1 MFLSTFA
8 IKRPVTTLIIFIA
21 LISSG
26 LYSYFSLGRNLFP
39 RVSFPILSVTYL
51 LPGVSS
57 KVLEKTVVPPV
68 EEALSSLPGLKHLH
82 VVSLSGVVSLT
93 AIFSEHSDPRLI
105 YPRLQEKVESVSPS
119 LPSGTAPPII
129 SVVNPTS
136 LPLLWVIL
144 PIPDSMDS
152 RVITDWAMM
161 NLVTP
166 IRKLS
171 GVADVK
177 PIFPAREVL
186 HISLHRKELTKY
198 LVPVTSV
205 LESLKKVGL
214 SIPAGTMTSGKEEI
228 MVETLD
234 SESTVASLS
243 SLPVPDGK
251 GRTIPLSRIATISI
265 GPVRETEIFRIDG
278 TRAIGLRIFKKKGA
292 DGLSLSGKIRKIIL
306 DRKAVAAVS
315 GVNGQSIVL
324 DPVIRMDRSEMIRK
338 NNRELLETL
347 LFGGALTVLVI
358 WIFLGSFK
366 TTMIASIS
374 IPSSVIATF
383 LMMKMAHFSLNN
395 MTMLGL
401 SLVVGILVDDAIVVL
416 ENIHRHGQ
424 MGKPFDQAV
433 SDGVGEIG
441 MAVMA
446 TTFSIISVFAPVAF
460 MHGIIGKF
468 FFEFGL
474 TVSFA
479 VLVSMLVSLT
489 LIPVMMNFSSGS
501 GMKSVSS
508 RVLDGKMDALISK
521 YRALL
526 IKALDHPGSV
536 AGVGFL
542 SIALAAGILYLL
554 GADLVPRT
562 DDGAFVVR
570 MTAGEASS
578 IDFSKTIFKDVASKI
593 RQQKGIDSVFYQI
606 GNSYGGSSN
615 RGYFY
620 VLMKPLSMRKTSEE
634 DAIVHLRKLLLT
646 YPAIDFSIDHLSPLG
661 GNGTDVPIQII
672 LQGPD
677 RKRLASLVESLR
689 MDLEKTKGFVDI
701 TTREGERQKLLAVVP
716 KKNLP
721 AGSSAS
727 ELGGTLHLYLAG
739 MDTGWAR
746 VDGRTI
752 PVHLSMISKDLSSP
766 SDLESLPM
774 MTSTGKVIL
783 LGDMAMVESA
793 VQFKRRVRDDRMPSV
808 TLESNLSG
816 NIPLKTALD
825 DITQWK
831 KDHLPGN
838 YRLRFG
844 GSGDVMNN
852 AIGSFMMAIGLAIIA
867 VFMVLASQFESFVQ
881 PFIITLS
888 IPVSLSGAALA
899 LYLTVN
905 SLNIMSAMGLIILFG
920 LVAKNAILMVDYTN
934 TLRKRGYS
942 RRDALLAACPVRLRP
957 ILMTTVAMVAG
968 MSPMALGIGSGG
980 PLRAPMALVVMGGL
994 ISSMLLTLFIVP
1006 VAYDFFARW
1015 NVFSQK
1021 NEVKD

>member
-8 IKRPVTTLIIFIA
+8 IKRPVTTLIVFIA
-21 LISSG
+21 LIASG
-26 LYSYFSLGRNLFP
+26 VFSYFSLGRNLFP

-82 VVSLSGVVSLT
+82 VVSVPGVVSLT
-93 AIFSEHSDPRLI
+93 AIFSEHTDPRLI
-105 YPRLQEKVESVSPS
+105 YPRLQEKVEGAAPS

-144 PIPDSMDS
+144 PIPDSVDS
-152 RVITDWAMM
+152 RVISDWAMM
-161 NLVTP
+161 NLVSP

-177 PIFPAREVL
+177 PILPAREVVHVRL
-186 HISLHRKELTKY
+186 YKKRLKKFMI
-198 LVPVTSV
+198 PITSV
-205 LESLKKVGL
+205 LESLKRVGL
-214 SIPAGTMTSGKEEI
+214 SIPAGTMTSGKDEM

-243 SLPVPDGK
+243 ALPIMKGDG
-251 GRTIPLSRIATISI
+251 GTLPLARIATIST
-265 GPVRETEIFRIDG
+265 GSLRETEVFRIDG
-278 TRAIGLRIFKKKGA
+278 ERAIGIRVFKRKGA
-292 DGLSLSGKIRKIIL
+292 DGLSLSEKIQKIIYK
-306 DRKAVAAVS
+306 RKTISSLS
-315 GVNGQSIVL
+315 GLNGQSIVL
-324 DPVIRMDRSEMIRK
+324 RPVIRMDRSEMVRK
-338 NNRELLETL
+338 NNQELLETL
-347 LFGGALTVLVI
+347 LFGGVLTVIVI

-366 TTMIASIS
+366 TTLIASVS

-383 LMMKMAHFSLNN
+383 LMMKLGHFSLNN

-416 ENIHRHGQ
+416 ENIHRHLG

-446 TTFSIISVFAPVAF
+446 TTFSIVSVFAPVAF

-479 VLVSMLVSLT
+479 VLVSMLVSLS
-489 LIPVMMNFSSGS
+489 LIPVLMKLFSGS
-501 GMKSVSS
+501 ELKSVTS
-508 RVLDGKMDALISK
+508 RSLDGKMDALLSK
-521 YRALL
+521 YRFFLT
-526 IKALDHPGSV
+526 KALDHPSAV
-536 AGVGFL
+536 AGVGVL
-542 SIALAAGILYLL
+542 SIALAAGIFYLL

-562 DDGAFVVR
+562 DDGAYVVR
-570 MTAGEASS
+570 MTAGESSS
-578 IDFSKTIFKDVASKI
+578 IDFTQKTFKEIASKI
-593 RQQKGIDSVFYQI
+593 RQQKGIRSVFYQI
-606 GNSYGGSSN
+606 GNSYGGSTN

-620 VLMKPLSMRKTSEE
+620 VLMKPLSIRKTSEE
-634 DAIVHLRKLLLT
+634 SSISNLRRLLLS
-646 YPAIDFSIDHLSPLG
+646 YPGIDFSIDHLSPLG
-661 GNGTDVPIQII
+661 GSGTDVPIQVI

-677 RKRLASLVESLR
+677 RKTLADMVESLHR
-689 MDLEKTKGFVDI
+689 YLEKTKGFVDI
-701 TTREGERQKLLAVVP
+701 TIREGERQKLLAVVP
-716 KKNLP
+716 RKNLP
-721 AGSSAS
+721 PGIGAR
-727 ELGGTLHLYLAG
+727 ELGGTLHLYLSG
-739 MDTGWAR
+739 IDTGWAR
-746 VDGRTI
+746 FDGQTI
-752 PVHLSMISKDLSSP
+752 PVHLSMSPMDLSSP
-766 SDLESLPM
+766 SDLESLPV

-783 LGDMAMVESA
+783 LGDLARVERA

-816 NIPLKTALD
+816 SIPLKTALD
-825 DITQWK
+825 DITQWEK
-831 KDHLPGN
+831 SHLSGN

-852 AIGSFMMAIGLAIIA
+852 AIGSFMMAIGLAIVA
-867 VFMVLASQFESFVQ
+867 VFMVLSSQFESFIQ

-899 LYLTVN
+899 LYLTGN

-942 RRDALLAACPVRLRP
+942 RREALLAACPVRLRP
-957 ILMTTVAMVAG
+957 VLMTTVAMVAG
-968 MSPMALGIGSGG
+968 MSPMALGFGSGG
-980 PLRAPMALVVMGGL
+980 PLRAPMALVVIGGL
-994 ISSMLLTLFIVP
+994 ISSMLLTLFVVP

-1015 NVFSQK
+1015 NFL
-1021 NEVKD
+1021 KDEIKT

>member
-21 LISSG
+21 LIASG
-26 LYSYFSLGRNLFP
+26 VFSYLSLGRNLFP

-51 LPGVSS
+51 VPGVSS

-82 VVSLSGVVSLT
+82 VVSVPGVVSLT
-93 AIFSEHSDPRLI
+93 AIFSEHTDPRLI
-105 YPRLQEKVESVSPS
+105 YPRLQEKVEGVAPS
-119 LPSGTAPPII
+119 LPSGTPPPII

-144 PIPDSMDS
+144 PIPDSMDT
-152 RVITDWAMM
+152 RVVSDWAMA
-161 NLVTP
+161 NLVSP

-171 GVADVK
+171 GVGDVK
-177 PIFPAREVL
+177 PIFPPREVV
-186 HISLHRKELTKY
+186 HVRMHRKDLRKY
-198 LVPVTSV
+198 LIPVTSV

-234 SESTVASLS
+234 SESTIPSLS
-243 SLPVPDGK
+243 ALPVPK
-251 GRTIPLSRIATISI
+251 GNGGTVPLADIATISV
-265 GPVRETEIFRIDG
+265 GPIRETEVFRIDG
-278 TRAIGLRIFKKKGA
+278 ARAIGIRVFKKKGA
-292 DGLSLSGKIRKIIL
+292 DGLFLSEQIQKIIHET
-306 DRKAVAAVS
+306 RTVFSVS
-315 GVNGQSIVL
+315 GTKGQSIEL
-324 DPVIRMDRSEMIRK
+324 HPVIRMDRSEMVRK

-347 LFGGALTVLVI
+347 LFGGSLTVIVI

-366 TTMIASIS
+366 TTLIASVS

-383 LMMKMAHFSLNN
+383 LMMKLSHFSLNN

-416 ENIHRHGQ
+416 ENIHRHLK
-424 MGKPFDQAV
+424 MGKPFDLAV

-446 TTFSIISVFAPVAF
+446 TTFSIVSVFAPVAF

-479 VLVSMLVSLT
+479 VLVSMLVSLS
-489 LIPVMMNFSSGS
+489 LIPVL
-501 GMKSVSS
+501 MKIAPGAGLKQISS
-508 RVLDGKMDALISK
+508 RSLDKKMDSLLSV
-521 YRALL
+521 YRSFLA
-526 IKALDHPGSV
+526 KALDHPWTV
-536 AGVGFL
+536 AGVGGA
-542 SIALAAGILYLL
+542 SIAVAAVIFYLL

-562 DDGAFVVR
+562 DDGAYVVR
-570 MTAGEASS
+570 MTAGESSS
-578 IDFSKTIFKDVASKI
+578 IAFSKKTFEDVASKI
-593 RQQKGIDSVFYQI
+593 RQQKGIESVFYQI
-606 GNSYGGSSN
+606 GNSYGGSTN

-620 VLMKPLSMRKTSEE
+620 VLMKPLSTRKTSEE
-634 DAIVHLRKLLLT
+634 TSIADLRRLLLS
-646 YPAIDFSIDHLSPLG
+646 YPGISFSIDHLSPLG
-661 GNGTDVPIQII
+661 GSGTDVPIQII

-677 RKRLASLVESLR
+677 RKTLDDLGVSLHRYLA
-689 MDLEKTKGFVDI
+689 KTDGFVDI
-701 TTREGERQKLLAVVP
+701 TIREGERQKLLAVVP
-716 KKNLP
+716 QKNLP
-721 AGSSAS
+721 PGIGAR
-727 ELGGTLHLYLAG
+727 ELGGTLHLYLSG
-739 MDTGWAR
+739 VDTGWAR
-746 VDGRTI
+746 VHGQSI
-752 PVHLSMISKDLSSP
+752 PVHLSMSPPDLSSP
-766 SDLESLPM
+766 SDLASLPV
-774 MTSTGKVIL
+774 MTSIGRVIF
-783 LGDMAMVESA
+783 LGDVAKVESE

-808 TLESNLSG
+808 TLESNLAG
-816 NIPLKTALD
+816 NFPLKTALD
-825 DITQWK
+825 KINQWK
-831 KDHLPGN
+831 KAHLSGD
-838 YRLRFG
+838 YHLRFG

-852 AIGSFMMAIGLAIIA
+852 AIGSFMMAIGLAIVA
-867 VFMVLASQFESFVQ
+867 VFMVLSSQFESFIQ

-899 LYLTVN
+899 LYLTGN

-942 RRDALLAACPVRLRP
+942 RRDALLSACPVRLRP
-957 ILMTTVAMVAG
+957 VLMTTVAMVAG
-968 MSPMALGIGSGG
+968 MSPMALGFGSGG

-994 ISSMLLTLFIVP
+994 LSSMLLTLFVVP
-1006 VAYDFFARW
+1006 VAYDCFARW
-1015 NVFSQK
+1015 NFFS
-1021 NEVKD
+1021 KDELKP